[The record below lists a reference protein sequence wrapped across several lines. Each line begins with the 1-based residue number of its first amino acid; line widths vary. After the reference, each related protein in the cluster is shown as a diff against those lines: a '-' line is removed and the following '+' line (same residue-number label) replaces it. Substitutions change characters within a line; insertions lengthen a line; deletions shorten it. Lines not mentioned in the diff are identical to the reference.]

1 MKERL
6 LKALKE
12 RRIKLEIR
20 KRRFELWQE
29 EIEKKDEAGK
39 ATINELHKSLKYWTK
54 QTRLEDRIEAIEN
67 KIRRIENSK
76 YETQITLYRRT
87 INA

>member
-1 MKERL
+1 MKEKL
-6 LKALKE
+6 LKALQE

-29 EIEKKDEAGK
+29 QIEKKDEAGT

-54 QTRLEDRIEAIEN
+54 QSRLEDRIEAIEN

>member
-67 KIRRIENSK
+67 KIRRIESSK
-76 YETQITLYRRT
+76 YETQTTLYRRT

>member
-1 MKERL
+1 MKEKL
-6 LKALKE
+6 LKALQE

-29 EIEKKDEAGK
+29 QIEKKDEAGK

-76 YETQITLYRRT
+76 YETQIALYRRT

>member
-67 KIRRIENSK
+67 KIRRIESGK
-76 YETQITLYRRT
+76 YETQTTLYRRT

>member
-1 MKERL
+1 MKEKL
-6 LKALKE
+6 LKALQE

-29 EIEKKDEAGK
+29 QIEKKDEAGK

-76 YETQITLYRRT
+76 YETQITLYRRA

>member
-1 MKERL
+1 MKEKL
-6 LKALKE
+6 LKALQE

-29 EIEKKDEAGK
+29 QIEKKDEAGK
-39 ATINELHKSLKYWTK
+39 ATINELQKSLKYWTK

-76 YETQITLYRRT
+76 YEIQITLYRRA

>member
-1 MKERL
+1 MKEKL
-6 LKALKE
+6 LKALQE

-29 EIEKKDEAGK
+29 QIEKKDEAGK

>member
-1 MKERL
+1 MKEKL
-6 LKALKE
+6 LKALQE

-29 EIEKKDEAGK
+29 QIEKKDEAGK

-54 QTRLEDRIEAIEN
+54 QTRLEDRIEGIEN

>member
-1 MKERL
+1 MKEKL
-6 LKALKE
+6 LKALQE

-29 EIEKKDEAGK
+29 QIEKKDEAGK

-54 QTRLEDRIEAIEN
+54 QSRLEDRIEAIEN